1 MYDGDKA
8 VIKMV
13 KYLKEDKELDKT
25 IYGCTII
32 EFQKDLEQL
41 HLRMS
46 SGKLEDISLDAV
58 YECKIQTLQG
68 EAVCTGIIQDRFE
81 NRAGMI
87 LKLQIQNGFYEVNIK

>member
-13 KYLKEDKELDKT
+13 KYLKEDRELDKSV
-25 IYGCTII
+25 YGCTVI
-32 EFQKDLEQL
+32 EYQKDLEQL
-41 HLRMS
+41 HLRMT
-46 SGKLEDISLDAV
+46 SGNLEDISLDAI
-58 YECKIQTLQG
+58 YECKIKTLQG
-68 EAVCTGIIQDRFE
+68 ESVCTGIIQDRFE